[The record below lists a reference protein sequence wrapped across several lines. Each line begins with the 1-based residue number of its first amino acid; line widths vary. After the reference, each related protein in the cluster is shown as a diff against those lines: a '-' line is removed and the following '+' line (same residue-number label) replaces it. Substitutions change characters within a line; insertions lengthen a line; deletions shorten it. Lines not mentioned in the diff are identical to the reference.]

1 MFFGKKSVWAMD
13 LNVAYVHYAKYGQL
27 ENFSDRS
34 DECASTPFL
43 LIYKSRLRGGLI
55 CGTPHIHEIFRIFCI
70 VEDLYLVSSK
80 ELQGIFER
88 YLNKNL
94 LIMNLLKFSNIIQK
108 NTSEF
113 QGKV

>member
-55 CGTPHIHEIFRIFCI
+55 CGTPHIYSRFFCARQK
-70 VEDLYLVSSK
+70 SSEK
-80 ELQGIFER
+80 IGHKIKKKKCRVNGNFLLSRAFYDR
-88 YLNKNL
+88 YY
-94 LIMNLLKFSNIIQK
+94 M
-108 NTSEF
+108 
-113 QGKV
+113 